1 MTSPISRLVP
11 FLLAILVVPVSLALA
26 GTQDDEIVE
35 EFKRYFRKYEDT
47 PSRVEAILALEDVE
61 SVEVVKVLLPVLKDS
76 EPDVVRAAV
85 RILGAF
91 ETRPPVDRILTALED
106 KKDAAIRAGLLR
118 AVAAGKYAGFGEPLH
133 ACLED
138 SAWDVRRRALQAL
151 AATGDESAIETMVE
165 CCEDREPA
173 VQCAA
178 LEALAALGSGLVV
191 PPAIELLG
199 HGVWQVRAS
208 AIHALARVRRVESI
222 GPLIERMAEEEG
234 RLTEDI
240 GVALGEITGREFG
253 RRLDAWQQFWKT
265 YAGRFQI
272 PTDEELARLREKQAE
287 RKAQY
292 EPPPG
297 EVTYH
302 GVETPS
308 RSILFVIDV
317 SGSMEQEVIDKERFR
332 DGGYPSFERIDI
344 VKTEL
349 TRTIE
354 GLDSYVKFNI
364 LAFATDVKTWKK
376 SLVGAN
382 VLNKSSAAT
391 WIKRLEALGGASK
404 TDLARAGLTGSAN
417 LEAGRTNTYGALMHA
432 LGVATEKRKKP
443 KSYAVAVDTIFFLS
457 DGDPSAGEYVDTRDI
472 LREVREANELRK
484 VVIHTLAIGE
494 FQRGFMRQLASD
506 NGGVFV
512 DLGR

>member
-1 MTSPISRLVP
+1 MTAPLPRLVP
-11 FLLAILVVPVSLALA
+11 FLLAILVVAPSFASA
-26 GTQDDEIVE
+26 GSQDEEIVE

-47 PSRVEAILALEDVE
+47 PSRVEAVLALEDVE
-61 SVEVVKVLLPVLKDS
+61 SVEVVKVLLPVLRDP

-85 RILGAF
+85 RILGGF
-91 ETRPPVDRILTALED
+91 ETRPPVERILTALEE

-118 AVAAGKYAGFGEPLH
+118 AVAGGKYPGFAEPLL

-151 AATGDESAIETMVE
+151 AATGDGSAVETMVE

-178 LEALAALGSGLVV
+178 LEALATLESERVV

-208 AIHALARVRRVESI
+208 AIHALGGVRRVESI
-222 GPLIERMAEEEG
+222 GPLIDRMAEEEG
-234 RLTEDI
+234 RLIEDI
-240 GVALGEITGREFG
+240 AQALGEITGREFG
-253 RRLDAWQQFWKT
+253 RRLDAWQRFWES
-265 YAGRFQI
+265 YGERFVI
-272 PTDEELARLREKQAE
+272 PTDEELRRLRERQAE
-287 RKAQY
+287 RKLQY

-317 SGSMEQEVIDKERFR
+317 SGSMEQEVVDKERFR
-332 DGGYPSFERIDI
+332 DGEYPSFERIDI

-349 TRTIE
+349 MRTVE

-364 LAFATDVKTWKK
+364 LSFATDVKAWKK

-391 WIKRLEALGGASK
+391 WLGRLEALGGASK

-432 LGVATEKRKKP
+432 LGVGTAKRKP
-443 KSYAVAVDTIFFLS
+443 QSYTVAVDTIFFLS

-494 FQRGFMRQLASD
+494 FQRGFMRQLASE